1 MCIQELLKQE
11 QHLKDSKK
19 NSSAQIMELSAQL
32 KSIYEEVNTESNP
45 PPLPCLRESVC
56 LCVLQLEETK
66 RLRGLS
72 LEQERRLTSELD
84 KVRADHQQS
93 VRLSEEDKQQLVG
106 EINALRRELQDH
118 RAKVCACIC
127 MQDKQQLQ
135 LLGRRSSIAV
145 RIDIF
150 MQTPIWFYLDE
161 MDSR

>member
-1 MCIQELLKQE
+1 MC
-11 QHLKDSKK
+11 
-19 NSSAQIMELSAQL
+19 
-32 KSIYEEVNTESNP
+32 
-45 PPLPCLRESVC
+45 ESVC

-84 KVRADHQQS
+84 KVRADNQQS

-127 MQDKQQLQ
+127 MQDKQQQQ

-150 MQTPIWFYLDE
+150 MQTLIWFYLDE